1 MNKRLIL
8 FSVLIIF
15 LVGMTIGCIAVEIF
29 EIKPEQDK
37 YVSKESGKT
46 RLKFMHGSHHLIKK
60 LIFLHIKMSKLSTKK
75 IMPPQ
80 FFMKTMKIKKQ

>member
-15 LVGMTIGCIAVEIF
+15 LVGMTIGCIAAETF

-37 YVSKESGKT
+37 YLSKESGENKVEVYAWQSSSYKEVNIFAYKNVKT
-46 RLKFMHGSHHLIKK
+46 VNKK
-60 LIFLHIKMSKLSTKK
+60 DYATSIFYEDNEN
-75 IMPPQ
+75 
-80 FFMKTMKIKKQ
+80 